1 MPNVRATLAVLA
13 IVFVTCLGARAAT
26 QPNVLLIVTDDQGWG
41 DLGVHGNPKIRTPNI
56 DRLARQG
63 VELTRFYVSP
73 VCAPTRAS
81 LMTGRYNY
89 RTRAI
94 DTYEGRAIMHPDE
107 VTLAQV
113 LGGIGYRTGIFGKWH
128 LGDHYP
134 CRAMDKG
141 FNEALVISGGGLVQ
155 PSDPPQGNSYFDPWL
170 EHNGEKV
177 KTKGYCS
184 DVYTDAAIKF
194 IDEGAKAGRRFFCY
208 LPFNAPH
215 VPLQVAEELV
225 KPYRDAGFDE
235 KTAKAYAMITNL
247 DANVGRVL
255 AALDERKL
263 ADDTLVIF
271 MTDNGPQVSRY
282 NGVLRSTKGSA
293 YEGGIHVPCFM
304 RWPGRFKAGD
314 KVERIA
320 AHIDLFPTILAA
332 CDVPAPRDVKLDGTN
347 LLPLLIGGA
356 RADSTWPDRTLYL
369 QWHRGDMP
377 DPGRNA
383 TAVSQRYK
391 LVQPLGMAPGPAPK
405 SAKWELY
412 DLESDPGEQHDLAA
426 EKPDVVEQMR
436 KAYEAWFADVCA
448 TRGFAPVPIHLGS
461 DRENPV
467 LLTLQDRRE
476 DSRADEGKGAG
487 IVGFWA
493 VDVEKSGD
501 YDVTL
506 LFDAAKVDRTAT
518 LQVGGIMR
526 TATVD
531 AGKTQCTLQGFHF
544 GAGESRLVA
553 WLRNGGNVSGVKY
566 VRVER
571 K

>member
-1 MPNVRATLAVLA
+1 MLARLIVIVPVLA
-13 IVFVTCLGARAAT
+13 FVLTPARIFAR
-26 QPNVLLIVTDDQGWG
+26 PNVLLIVGDDQGWG
-41 DLGVHGNPKIRTPNI
+41 DVGVHGNDKIHTPNI
-56 DRLARQG
+56 DRLAQQG
-63 VELTRFYVSP
+63 MELTRFYVSP

-94 DTYEGRAIMHPDE
+94 DTYEGRAIMHPEE

-113 LGGIGYRTGIFGKWH
+113 LGGAGYRTGIFGKWH

-141 FNEALVISGGGLVQ
+141 FNEALVIQGGGLAQ
-155 PSDPPQGNSYFDPWL
+155 PSDPPEGNSYFDPWL
-170 EHNGEKV
+170 EHNGKMV

-184 DVYTDAAIKF
+184 DVYTDAAIQF
-194 IDEGAKAGRRFFCY
+194 IDESAKSSRPFFVY

-215 VPLQVAEELV
+215 VPLQVADELV
-225 KPYRDAGFDE
+225 KPYRDAGLDE

-255 AALDERKL
+255 AKLDEQKL

-271 MTDNGPQVSRY
+271 MTDNGPQVPRF
-282 NGVLRSTKGSA
+282 NGVLRSTKGST
-293 YEGGIHVPCFM
+293 YDGGIHVSCFV
-304 RWPGRFKAGD
+304 RWPKQFKAGGKID
-314 KVERIA
+314 RIA

-332 CDVPAPRDVKLDGTN
+332 CNVPAPPDVKLDGVN
-347 LLPLLIGGA
+347 LLPLLFTNRHEDGH
-356 RADSTWPDRTLYL
+356 WPDRTLYF
-369 QWHRGDMP
+369 QWHRGDVP
-377 DPGRNA
+377 DAGRNA
-383 TAVSQRYK
+383 AAVAQRYK
-391 LVQPLGMAPGPAPK
+391 LVQPIGMAPGPAPK
-405 SAKWELY
+405 NPKWELY
-412 DLESDPGEQHDLAA
+412 DLESDPGEKHDLAA
-426 EKPDVVEQMR
+426 EKPDVVEEMR
-436 KAYEAWFADVCA
+436 KGYDAWFADVCA
-448 TRGFAPVPIHLGS
+448 TRGYAPVPIHHGS

-476 DSRADEGKGAG
+476 DHRGDEGKGAG

-501 YDVTL
+501 FDVTL
-506 LFDAAKVDRTAT
+506 LFDAAKVDRTAS
-518 LQVGGIMR
+518 LQIGGLTQTTPVEVGK
-526 TATVD
+526 AE
-531 AGKTQCTLQGFHF
+531 CTFSAFHF
-544 GAGESRLVA
+544 RSGESHLVA
-553 WLRNGGNVSGVKY
+553 SLRNGGTVSGVKY